1 MLKNVVE
8 TEKKKYVKWEK
19 KWEHNEM
26 IIKKICWKKWLRLRK
41 KNMWNGKKKWEHNG
55 ICFLLLKAKSECDG
69 VKAWEREHNGNKK
82 NNPRKKM
89 RA

>member
-1 MLKNVVE
+1 MLMRLR
-8 TEKKKYVKWEK
+8 KKICEMEK

-26 IIKKICWKKWLRLRK
+26 IIKKNMLKKMTETEK
-41 KNMWNGKKKWEHNG
+41 KKYVKWKKKWEHNG